1 MLLFKNLGWP
11 VVVVEDGCGGCEEED
26 CLEEGHDRPG
36 GDQAAPGLRQLA
48 QHPPLLTLYSL
59 RDAIVG
65 LLFFAKQY
73 VTKYKEA
80 KWQSS
85 SWASLDWAGQQ
96 LSTQS
101 RLLLY
106 SLVGW

>member
-1 MLLFKNLGWP
+1 MFKNLGWP

-48 QHPPLLTLYSL
+48 QHPPLLTLNSL

-65 LLFFAKQY
+65 LLIFCQTICDERQGSKVA
-73 VTKYKEA
+73 TEE
-80 KWQSS
+80 
-85 SWASLDWAGQQ
+85 LELG
-96 LSTQS
+96 LT
-101 RLLLY
+101 
-106 SLVGW
+106 